1 MLGLFK
7 SKQADIDTSNI
18 IKEGWLSK
26 ESKYRKIWREYIKSS
41 FKPFFN

>member
-7 SKQADIDTSNI
+7 SRTVDIDSNDI

-26 ESKYRKIWREYIKSS
+26 ESKYRKIWRE
-41 FKPFFN
+41 

>member
-7 SKQADIDTSNI
+7 GKQPDINTNNI

-26 ESKYRKIWREYIKSS
+26 ESKYRKIWRE
-41 FKPFFN
+41 